1 MIKKLLFIPDDIFI
15 IYLSVLTLY
24 AKLLMTILL
33 RYFLYKNILKLIS
46 IILKQSPSLI

>member
-46 IILKQSPSLI
+46 TILKHILSLI